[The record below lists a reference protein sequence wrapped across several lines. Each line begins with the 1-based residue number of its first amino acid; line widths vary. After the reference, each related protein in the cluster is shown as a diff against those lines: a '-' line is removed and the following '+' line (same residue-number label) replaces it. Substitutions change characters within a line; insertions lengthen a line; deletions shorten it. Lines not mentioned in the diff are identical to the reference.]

1 MIKIDNY
8 SSAAEVYISSDS
20 RSFNFEANVAD
31 VPQIKNAF
39 DSAKVVEFTQG
50 KQKITLY
57 SPELRMIQVM
67 GDSTVVLF
75 TAAQLPEDKTEALEH
90 RAAELESQLADAAD
104 TIEADSEAI
113 AELAEIVADLLG
125 GKGEA

>member
-1 MIKIDNY
+1 MIKIGNY

-31 VPQIKNAF
+31 VPQIKDAF

-75 TAAQLPEDKTEALEH
+75 TAAQLPEDKTEEVDDLKA
-90 RAAELESQLADAAD
+90 QLADALDVIDVMELA
-104 TIEADSEAI
+104 IE
-113 AELAEIVADLLG
+113 ELAEIIG
-125 GKGEA
+125 GEEA